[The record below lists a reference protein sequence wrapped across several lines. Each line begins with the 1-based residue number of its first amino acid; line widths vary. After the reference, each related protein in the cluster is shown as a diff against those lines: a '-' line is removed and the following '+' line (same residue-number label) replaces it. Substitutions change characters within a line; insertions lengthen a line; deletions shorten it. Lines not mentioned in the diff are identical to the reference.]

1 MNLNRRSNGA
11 SPLAALSLS
20 LTLLACGGS
29 PASMEGDL
37 VPVAQNRSPVHD
49 KGKELIVQA
58 PKMPHER
65 VVTDTDSTDRR
76 PEAFPPAACAWPAD
90 EPAPVNGGTEVQQEP
105 ESDVAV
111 DELVPE
117 PAPRGLTDEPR

>member
-29 PASMEGDL
+29 PASMEDDL

-49 KGKELIVQA
+49 KGKELIVQP

-76 PEAFPPAACAWPAD
+76 PKAFPPAACASQAD

>member
-1 MNLNRRSNGA
+1 
-11 SPLAALSLS
+11 
-20 LTLLACGGS
+20 
-29 PASMEGDL
+29 MEDDL

-49 KGKELIVQA
+49 KGKELIVQP

-76 PEAFPPAACAWPAD
+76 PEASPPPACASQAD
-90 EPAPVNGGTEVQQEP
+90 EPAPVNGGPEVQQEP

-111 DELVPE
+111 VELVPE